1 MELSRE
7 PLARGS
13 IGSGPGRGNGKEP
26 VWAGRTISQLSQEL
40 GVASEDLRK
49 WIMMVERAEAIAAGA
64 GTRLVPE
71 SRVAEL
77 EQEIEELKHLLR
89 RQAVK
94 IQILERKG
102 IL

>member
-1 MELSRE
+1 MKLSRE
-7 PLARGS
+7 PQARAS
-13 IGSGPGRGNGKEP
+13 IGSGPGRGNGEKP

-40 GVASEDLRK
+40 GVAPEDLRK
-49 WIMMVERAEAIAAGA
+49 WIMLVERAETIAAGA

-77 EQEIEELKHLLR
+77 EQEIEELKYLLG

-94 IQILERKG
+94 IQILEKKG
-102 IL
+102 RL